1 MALANALRMR
11 GATAE
16 ADAEIDQAIAL
27 QPPTTESERI
37 WTRSRAPVVV
47 AISIAAFL
55 AYHALTLLRPR
66 FTDWRVAVL
75 LLALTFVLV
84 VAVLLGLAIQ
94 RRRLSQ
100 LTSAERLQLAVEA
113 RRRRLEGRGQYA
125 FHLLVLAVVIGGLSL
140 ITSLYAIGH
149 RATTEVQVGDCF
161 SSDRMVSIDTISTIP
176 CILPHDFEV
185 FAVLREPSPPG
196 APYPGIEALHEQL
209 RSRCKPLYAD
219 YVGVPFGDEAPTT
232 FDTFIPEESFWR
244 LDIRTEF
251 CALQDWR
258 DRQMMGSRRAT

>member
-1 MALANALRMR
+1 MR
-11 GATAE
+11 GANAE
-16 ADAEIDQAIAL
+16 ADVEIDRAIAL
-27 QPPTTESERI
+27 QPPTAESERL

-55 AYHALTLLRPR
+55 AYHALTLLGPR
-66 FTDWRVAVL
+66 FTDWRVAIL
-75 LLALTFVLV
+75 LLVLTLVLV

-94 RRRLSQ
+94 RRRLSK

-113 RRRRLEGRGQYA
+113 RRRRWEGRSQYA
-125 FHLLVLAVVIGGLSL
+125 VHLLVLAVVIGGLSL
-140 ITSLYAIGH
+140 VTILYAIGH